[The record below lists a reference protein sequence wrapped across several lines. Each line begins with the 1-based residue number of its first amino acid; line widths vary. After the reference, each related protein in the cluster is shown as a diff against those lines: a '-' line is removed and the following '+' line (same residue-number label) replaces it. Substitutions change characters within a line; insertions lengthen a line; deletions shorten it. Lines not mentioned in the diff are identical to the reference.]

1 MRLFSSKKFQSHK
14 NNYLFGSSSAIIT
27 NLGLIAGLYS
37 TSNAKLNILGSILLI
52 AIADNI
58 SDTLG
63 IHIYQEA
70 EGLKAK
76 EVWFSSFTN
85 FSSRLI
91 VSSFFALL
99 IIFLP
104 LQSALIY
111 SMILGLMLISIISY
125 FIAIHKKN
133 NPYIAIIEHIGI
145 ALLVIVLSRI
155 LGNYIVNKFH

>member
-1 MRLFSSKKFQSHK
+1 MKLISSKKFQAHK

-27 NLGLIAGLYS
+27 NLGLITGLYS
-37 TSNAKLNILGSILLI
+37 TNNAKLNILGSILLI

-70 EGLKAK
+70 EGLEAK
-76 EVWFSSFTN
+76 KVWFSSFTN

-99 IIFLP
+99 IILLP
-104 LQSALIY
+104 LQLALIY
-111 SMILGLMLISIISY
+111 SMILGLLLISIISY

-133 NPYIAIIEHIGI
+133 NPYIAILEHIGI
-145 ALLVIVLSRI
+145 ALLVVVLSRI
-155 LGNYIVNKFH
+155 LGNCIINKFH